1 MFLLRVSPTM
11 IACEKNIV
19 GEKSAFLEWDKW
31 MLLSEC
37 SNFFFPRD
45 YTSSISEVKSKL
57 YLCED

>member
-1 MFLLRVSPTM
+1 M

-31 MLLSEC
+31 MLLSER

-45 YTSSISEVKSKL
+45 YTASISEVKSKL